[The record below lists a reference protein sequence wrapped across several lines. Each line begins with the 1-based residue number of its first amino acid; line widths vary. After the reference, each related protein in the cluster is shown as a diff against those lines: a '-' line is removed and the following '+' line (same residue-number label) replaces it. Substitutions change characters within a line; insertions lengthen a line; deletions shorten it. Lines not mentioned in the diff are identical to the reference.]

1 MVENGKTLK
10 FQKKLIE
17 EVDRIIEE
25 RPDLFYRTR
34 TDFVAD
40 AIRKHVAAL
49 SLEGKK

>member
-1 MVENGKTLK
+1 MSNETTISI
-10 FQKKLIE
+10 QKKLSS
-17 EVDRIIEE
+17 EVDRIIRE
-25 RPDLFYRTR
+25 RPELFYRNR